1 MKPESNQ
8 RKSSFVLISII
19 FLIITIIVIFFGF
32 RNFQLK
38 KELKNRQIV
47 PYVYQAK
54 DLAKI
59 ARENDKNVE
68 IIVNQE
74 TGLWDKAADK
84 KIELIPD
91 LVIGGPAETNPN
103 KEFYRPGFVVA
114 DNEGNIYVSESL
126 DCLIKKFDNQGN
138 YLFSIGGKGQ
148 GPGEIGISFNFTID
162 EQNIIH
168 VFDRVNQ
175 RITRFDSDGRFLTS
189 YRIEEQLP
197 PTYPIFVF
205 ANSKYYV
212 SYYDRQKEKVVHV
225 FSDEGKYIKSFGQS
239 LHIEKPLSPGF
250 YETLIDVSR
259 GLLCFSD
266 NRIYFSRLNP
276 YEIHVYDLN
285 GTLLKMIFRKNSFMP
300 PYSIRLL
307 EGGGIS
313 YTVQISSQLIGI
325 WQEYII
331 NYVRIPPNMDK
342 KIGGILDVYDLEGQ
356 LLTTLK
362 VKETINFS
370 HLDKY
375 GRMYGIRNYYEIP
388 EIVRYALKLK

>member
-74 TGLWDKAADK
+74 TGLWDKAAGK

-91 LVIGGPAETNPN
+91 LVIGGPAETDPN

-189 YRIEEQLP
+189 YRFEEQLP
-197 PTYPIFVF
+197 PTYSIFVF

-285 GTLLKMIFRKNSFMP
+285 GALLKMIFRKNSFMP

-342 KIGGILDVYDLEGQ
+342 KIGGILDVYDMSGK
-356 LLTTLK
+356 LLTTFK
-362 VKETINFS
+362 INEVISFK
-370 HLDKY
+370 HLDKCGNLY
-375 GRMYGIRNYYEIP
+375 GAKNYYEIP

>member
-19 FLIITIIVIFFGF
+19 FLIITIIVIVFGF
-32 RNFQLK
+32 HNFQLK
-38 KELKNRQIV
+38 RELKNRQIV
-47 PYVYQAK
+47 PYVYKAEE
-54 DLAKI
+54 LAKI
-59 ARENDKNVE
+59 ARENHKNVE

-74 TGLWDKAADK
+74 IGIWDKAADK

-103 KEFYRPGFVVA
+103 KEFYHPGVVKA

-168 VFDRVNQ
+168 VFDRVNH

-197 PTYPIFVF
+197 PAYPNLIFV
-205 ANSKYYV
+205 NNKYYV
-212 SYYDRQKEKVVHV
+212 SYYDRQKEQVIHV
-225 FSDEGKYIKSFGQS
+225 FSDEGKYIKSFGQA

-250 YETLIDVSR
+250 YETLLDVSGGR
-259 GLLCFSD
+259 LRFSD
-266 NRIYFSRLNP
+266 NRIYFSRYNP

-313 YTVQISSQLIGI
+313 YTVQISSHLIGI

-342 KIGGILDVYDLEGQ
+342 WIGGILDVYDLEGR

-362 VKETINFS
+362 VKETINFN